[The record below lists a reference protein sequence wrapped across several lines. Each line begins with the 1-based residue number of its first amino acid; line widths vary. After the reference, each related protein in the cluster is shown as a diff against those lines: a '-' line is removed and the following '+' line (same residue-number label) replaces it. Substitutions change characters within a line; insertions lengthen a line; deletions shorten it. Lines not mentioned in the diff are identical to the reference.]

1 MDRFARTIL
10 GYHGFRPEHAAF
22 GRELLTGERPL
33 TDWQPSENR
42 YDWLGDGI
50 YFWEHG
56 PDRAAEWAG
65 PDGLVIGAVI
75 SLVGCWDLTDTA
87 ATRWLKAGYERL
99 LMRYDL
105 TEAQLPRNAGRALK
119 LRRRDSLV
127 INYAALTNKLPVRS
141 VRGAFEEG
149 DAVFPGSAIRVQTHV
164 QIAVRD
170 RSRILGIFRPNLIG
184 GSTPK
189 ETS

>member
-10 GYHGFRPEHAAF
+10 GYHGFRPEHVAF
-22 GRELLTGERPL
+22 GRELLLGERPL

-42 YDWLGDGI
+42 YDWLGDGV

-75 SLVGCWDLTDTA
+75 ELRGCLDLTDTSG
-87 ATRWLKAGYERL
+87 TRRLAGSFDRL
-99 LMRYDL
+99 LRKFDMAESSLPKNVGAELKGRY
-105 TEAQLPRNAGRALK
+105 
-119 LRRRDSLV
+119 RDCLV
-127 INYAALTNKLPVRS
+127 VNFAAEQERTPKIRT

-149 DAVFPGSAIRVQTHV
+149 EPIFPGDALRRQTHV

-170 RSRILGIFRPNLIG
+170 LAAVVGVFRPNPIHAE
-184 GSTPK
+184 S
-189 ETS
+189 